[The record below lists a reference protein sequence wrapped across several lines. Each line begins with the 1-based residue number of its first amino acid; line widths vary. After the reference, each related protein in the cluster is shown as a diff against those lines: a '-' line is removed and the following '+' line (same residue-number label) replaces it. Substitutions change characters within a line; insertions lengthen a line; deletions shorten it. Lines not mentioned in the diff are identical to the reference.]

1 MSVMSDTLPVG
12 AQVAGYRISGTLGR
26 GGMGFVYEAEHAV
39 LGRKAALKTLLP
51 ELLEDGDF
59 RQRFVTES
67 QTVAALDHPSII
79 PIYDAGDA
87 DGVVYIAMRYV
98 AGGDLAQL
106 VESGT
111 LEPERAL
118 DILEQVAGALDTAHA
133 NELVHRDVKPA
144 NVLVEA
150 GGRVYLTDFGIA
162 KRARSKG
169 MTQTGFFVGT
179 LDYAAPE
186 QIRGES
192 VGAPADI
199 YAFGCLVFECL
210 TGKKPFER
218 ETDVAVMYAQLR
230 DDPPSASELRPEL
243 PASVDAV
250 LARALAKDE
259 AGRYPTCR
267 ELVAGVRACLG
278 GRAPAPPPAVPA
290 PVTELAAVTN
300 LPVPPTPLIGRD
312 DELAELVELAG
323 RPDVRLVTL
332 TGIGGTGKTRL
343 AIAAAEELAPSLGR
357 VFFVDLAPVAEAS
370 VVGSA
375 IGQVLGVEEG
385 SDVPVAEAIARG
397 LGEGSALLVLD
408 NFEQVTDA
416 RDLVHDLL
424 AAAPE
429 LRVLV
434 TSQAPLHLRDEHEYP
449 LSPLDEERAVNLF
462 VARAQAVKPDF
473 ELTDE
478 NRDAVAGICRR
489 LDGLPLA
496 LELAAARIKLLSP
509 EAILRRLEDSL
520 DLLTG
525 GASDLPSRQRT
536 LRDAIDWSY
545 QLLEPPEQALLARLG
560 VFAGGCS
567 LELADAVAG
576 GGEGVGDSLETLA
589 SLVDK
594 SLVRQRD
601 GADGEP
607 RFGLLETIREFAL
620 ERLEEQGELEE
631 LRRRHAERF
640 LALVETAEP
649 ELLRANQA
657 VWLERLDVEQDNIR
671 AALAWASS
679 AGEIELALRMAGALV
694 RFWSTR
700 GLMREG
706 RTRLSEALASPDGVS
721 PAILAKARFA
731 AGYAALGEGDFREAG
746 ADFERSLE
754 QARAASD
761 GQAEGAALA
770 QLAWLAMAGGEA
782 EEARSLAEQASVLAE
797 EAGDTLVASG
807 SATTLADVALAAQ
820 KWDEAIER
828 YEHGLTL
835 RRGLGDRRLIANSL
849 VGLGRAELL
858 RGDNAR
864 AAALFEEALGL
875 AREVK
880 DTWITSGALGNLAR
894 VWLLADRDTPRVRQ
908 LLAEALRLARDRNDR
923 RLAAEWVQVLAAAC
937 ALEGAAPDAARF
949 AASAEALC
957 ETTGAELYPAEEL
970 IQERFLKEVRSDA
983 GFATALGVARA
994 QPPEELVSAAVEA
1007 AAQRRSSETVTS
1019 PGA

>member
-1 MSVMSDTLPVG
+1 MSETLPIG

-87 DGVVYIAMRYV
+87 GGVVYIAMRYV

-111 LEPERAL
+111 LELERAL
-118 DILEQVAGALDTAHA
+118 DILEQVAGALDAAHA

-144 NVLVEA
+144 NVLVET

-169 MTQTGFFVGT
+169 VTQTGFFVGT

-186 QIRGES
+186 QIRGEP
-192 VGAPADI
+192 VGAPADV
-199 YAFGCLVFECL
+199 YAFGCLVFESL

-218 ETDVAVMYAQLR
+218 DTDVAVMYAQLR

-250 LARALAKDE
+250 VARALAKEED
-259 AGRYPTCR
+259 GRYRTCR
-267 ELVAGVRACLG
+267 ELVEGVRACLG
-278 GRAPAPPPAVPA
+278 GLAPATSAAVPA
-290 PVTELAAVTN
+290 PVADAAAVTN

-312 DELAELVELAG
+312 VELAALVELAS

-343 AIAAAEELAPSLGR
+343 AVAAAAELAPSLGR
-357 VFFVDLAPVAEAS
+357 AFFVDLAPVAEAS

-375 IGQVLGVEEG
+375 IGQVLGIEEG

-408 NFEQVTDA
+408 NFEQVMPA
-416 RDLVHDLL
+416 ADLVHDLL

-434 TSQAPLHLRDEHEYP
+434 TSQAPLHLREEHEYP

-462 VARAQAVKPDF
+462 LARAQAVKPGF

-496 LELAAARIKLLSP
+496 LELAAARVKLLSP
-509 EAILRRLEDSL
+509 EAILRRLGDSL

-525 GASDLPSRQRT
+525 GAADLPDRQRT

-576 GGEGVGDSLETLA
+576 GGEGVGDSLEVLA

-620 ERLEEQGELEE
+620 EKLEEKGELEE

-640 LALVETAEP
+640 LALVEAAEP
-649 ELLRANQA
+649 ELLRANQV
-657 VWLERLDVEQDNIR
+657 VWLERLDVEHDNIR
-671 AALAWASS
+671 AALAWATA
-679 AGEIELALRMAGALV
+679 AGEVELALRLAGALV

-706 RTRLSEALASPDGVS
+706 RTRLAVALASPEGVA
-721 PAILAKARFA
+721 PGILAKGHFA
-731 AGYAALGEGDFREAG
+731 AGYAALGEGAFPEART
-746 ADFERSLE
+746 DFERSLE

-761 GQAEGAALA
+761 ERAEGAALA
-770 QLAWLAMAGGEA
+770 QLAWLSMAGGEA
-782 EEARSLAEQASVLAE
+782 EEARTLAEQSAELAE
-797 EAGDTLVASG
+797 KAGDTLVASG
-807 SATTLADVALAAQ
+807 AATTLADIALAEGNA
-820 KWDEAIER
+820 DAAIEL
-828 YEHGLTL
+828 YERGLTL
-835 RRGLGDRRLIANSL
+835 RRGLGDRRLVANSL

-858 RGDNAR
+858 KGDYGR
-864 AAALFEEALGL
+864 AATLFEEALGQ

-880 DTWITSGALGNLAR
+880 DTWIISVAHGNLAR
-894 VWLLADRDTPRVRQ
+894 VRLCADGDAGQARE

-923 RLAAEWVQVLAAAC
+923 RLAAEWVQALAAAY
-937 ALEGAAPDAARF
+937 ALEGATAEAARF
-949 AASAEALC
+949 AASAEALR
-957 ETTGAELYPAEEL
+957 EATGAEPYPAEEL
-970 IQERFLKEVRSDA
+970 IRERFLEPVRSDP
-983 GFATALGVARA
+983 GFAAALGTAKA
-994 QPPEELVSAAVEA
+994 QPPEELVAAAVEA